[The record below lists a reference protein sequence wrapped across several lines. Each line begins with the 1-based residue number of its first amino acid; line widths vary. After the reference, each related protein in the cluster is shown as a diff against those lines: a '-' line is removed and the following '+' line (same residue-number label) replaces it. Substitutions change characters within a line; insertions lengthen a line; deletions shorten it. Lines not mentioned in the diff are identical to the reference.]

1 MYDVIYVGSNTK
13 NYNAHK
19 KQIPVLK
26 KATNFDHAKEIC
38 LTKYFY
44 AIWDDIRVDYD
55 FNYTV
60 DSHSTEYTHIFKNG
74 KHYDGM
80 CLFPNNATP
89 SKQELSYRF
98 FAKKK
103 QLDIVASNPII
114 PKYDI
119 VMISYKEPTADDNYR
134 LLNGRF
140 PCKRVEDVKGIHQ
153 AHIEAAKLATTDMF
167 YIVDGDAT
175 VVDEFNFDYQVECWN
190 KDAVH
195 VFRSRNPIN
204 DLVYGYGGIK
214 LFPTQK
220 TIDMNVDTADMTTSI
235 SNKFKAVDQMS
246 CITSFNSNEF
256 ATWKSAF
263 RECCKLASKVI
274 DRQKDDETNER
285 LEIWCTKNNGAPFGE
300 YAIKGARAGRQYGL
314 ANKGNTDAI
323 KKINDF
329 EWLKEQFNANT

>member
-1 MYDVIYVGSNTK
+1 MYDVIYIGSNKK
-13 NYNAHK
+13 NYNLHK

-26 KATNFDHAKEIC
+26 KANNFDHAKEIC

-44 AIWDDIRVDYD
+44 AIWDDIRVDYNFD
-55 FNYTV
+55 YTV
-60 DSHSTEYTHIFKNG
+60 DDYSTDYIHVFKNG

-80 CLFPNNATP
+80 CLFPRDANP
-89 SKQELSYRF
+89 SKQELNYRF

-103 QLDIVASNPII
+103 QLDIQTSMPII
-114 PKYDI
+114 PKYDV
-119 VMISYKEPTADDNYR
+119 VMISYKEPTAEDNWK
-134 LLNGRF
+134 LLTE
-140 PCKRVEDVKGIHQ
+140 KIVAQRVDGVTGIHQ
-153 AHIEAAKLATTDMF
+153 AHIAAAKLVSTDMF

-175 VVDEFNFDYQVECWN
+175 IVDEFNFDYQVEAWN

-204 DLVYGYGGIK
+204 DLVYGYGGVK

-220 TIDMNVDTADMTTSI
+220 TINMNVNTADMTTSI

-246 CITSFNSNEF
+246 CITSFNSS
-256 ATWKSAF
+256 AYSTWKSAF

-300 YAIKGARAGRQYGL
+300 YAIKGARAGREYGM
-314 ANKGNTDAI
+314 KHKFQSEAI
-323 KKINDF
+323 RKINDF